1 MLTQWK
7 LFSRQSI
14 LYRFRTT
21 DRNLAND
28 KNAKRPILFIHGG
41 RDALVPVTMQKE
53 LFDACPTKKEILTV
67 ENAVHAQSYYTDPR
81 AYEAAV
87 EKFISECETLK

>member
-1 MLTQWK
+1 MFIVCHYHNVICKYSLRDASPIK
-7 LFSRQSI
+7 AVRS
-14 LYRFRTT
+14 
-21 DRNLAND
+21 
-28 KNAKRPILFIHGG
+28 AKRPILFIHGG
-41 RDALVPVTMQKE
+41 RDALVPATMQKE
-53 LFDACPTKKEILTV
+53 LFDACPTKKEMLTV